1 MQELLNAN
9 AISLEYELIPVD
21 PYSQVNGSG
30 YPNTYGAHNSMT
42 PVTSQG
48 QYEGGNEIQQ

>member
-1 MQELLNAN
+1 MQELLNVN

-21 PYSQVNGSG
+21 PYSQVNGSS